1 MTEVLHAAP
10 VPGYEHI
17 YFDRGANRIRGGF
30 WITLTGLDIPYIHAL
45 DYDTPG
51 WAKIV
56 HFVVPHKAFRA
67 DVGRFRDDFLASS
80 APVFLAHIA
89 ASDGLL
95 HVNKMETA
103 EPLLTEFENALSEI
117 YFKSRG
123 DLGVIVFSDH
133 GNTETPSR
141 EVPVETFLAKRG
153 WHIRESVKGSRDV
166 AIPSYG
172 LVAFAAIYCQPEAIE
187 AIAEELR
194 VIEGADVI
202 VSRSQDRSLDG
213 RADLKATVRAAGSV
227 ATAELA
233 WSPDGMR
240 YRYVT
245 RDGDPLGLVPVFDSL
260 NAAGK
265 LDADGFASDADLFAA
280 TSLASFPDPAARI
293 RAWTMNQ
300 VRNPADI
307 LVSLKPGYYH
317 GIESFRHIVNLAGTH
332 GGLERSGSLGFAM
345 ATYPLAPATRL
356 SDLIPAKLLPNENAD
371 SCSTAGFLTRCPR
384 DQSSPMDRR
393 FQALTGHQMDA
404 PF

>member
-1 MTEVLHAAP
+1 M
-10 VPGYEHI
+10 PGYEHV
-17 YFDRGANRIRGGF
+17 YFDRRENRTRGGF
-30 WITLTGLDIPYIHAL
+30 WITLTGFGIPYVHAL

-56 HFVVPHKAFRA
+56 HFVVTRKAYRA

-80 APVFLAHIA
+80 APVYLAHIA

-95 HVNKMETA
+95 HVDRIETA
-103 EPLLTEFENALSEI
+103 EPLLAEFENALNEI
-117 YFKSRG
+117 YFQAHG

-141 EVPVETFLAKRG
+141 DAHVETFLAQRG
-153 WHIRESVKGSRDV
+153 WQIRESVRGPRDV

-172 LVAFAAIYCQPEAIE
+172 LVAFAAIYCRPEAIE
-187 AIAEELR
+187 RITEDLR
-194 VIEGADVI
+194 GIEGADVI
-202 VSRSQDRSLDG
+202 VSRLADGSVDG
-213 RADLKATVRAAGSV
+213 RANLKARIRAAASA

-233 WSPDGMR
+233 WSSDGR
-240 YRYVT
+240 KYRYT
-245 RDGDPLGLVPVFDSL
+245 AHDGDPLGLVPVFDSL
-260 NAAGK
+260 RAAGK

-280 TSLASFPDPAARI
+280 TSLAAFPDSAARI

-307 LVSLKPGYYH
+307 LLSFKPGYYH

-345 ATYPLAPATRL
+345 ATYPLPSATRL
-356 SDLIPAKLLPNENAD
+356 SDLIPAKLLPWLQNAELARHVD
-371 SCSTAGFLTRCPR
+371 FP
-384 DQSSPMDRR
+384 
-393 FQALTGHQMDA
+393 QATPSEQ
-404 PF
+404 PFPLY